1 MDGNRKGSS
10 DGSSLA
16 SMGAEA
22 RTTSFRPLD
31 TVRIA
36 RLRGAVRE
44 HLRKAAS
51 GRLPRVGDVGT
62 VVQVLDS
69 SRGPSRYLIEAID
82 DEGSVV
88 WEAEFDASEL
98 ALANGHL

>member
-1 MDGNRKGSS
+1 MGADRKGSS

-16 SMGAEA
+16 STSAEA

-36 RLRGAVRE
+36 RFRGAVRE
-44 HLRKAAS
+44 HLRQANG
-51 GRLPRVGDVGT
+51 GRLPRVGDMGT
-62 VVQVLDS
+62 IIQVLDS
-69 SRGPSRYLIEAID
+69 SRGTSRYVIEAID
-82 DEGSVV
+82 DEGRVV
-88 WEAEFDASEL
+88 WEGVFDASEL